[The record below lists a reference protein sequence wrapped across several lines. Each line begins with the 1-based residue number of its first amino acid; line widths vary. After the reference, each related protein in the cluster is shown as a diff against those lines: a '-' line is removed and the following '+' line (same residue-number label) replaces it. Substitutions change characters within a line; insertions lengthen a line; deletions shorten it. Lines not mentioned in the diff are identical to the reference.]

1 MNREGRGARAGTKEG
16 ERGRVLAAR
25 LQREGQPRAEPQ
37 RRRLHLDA
45 LSRHNHTRNAAGV
58 NVRFLLDIRQTDTFK
73 FFINV
78 EALPSGQGRRF
89 TGRCR
94 QPAPLTG
101 GIKNDGT
108 GGS

>member
-1 MNREGRGARAGTKEG
+1 M
-16 ERGRVLAAR
+16 
-25 LQREGQPRAEPQ
+25 
-37 RRRLHLDA
+37 
-45 LSRHNHTRNAAGV
+45 
-58 NVRFLLDIRQTDTFK
+58 NVRFLLDIQQTDTFK
-73 FFINV
+73 FFTNV

-101 GIKNDGT
+101 GIKNDET